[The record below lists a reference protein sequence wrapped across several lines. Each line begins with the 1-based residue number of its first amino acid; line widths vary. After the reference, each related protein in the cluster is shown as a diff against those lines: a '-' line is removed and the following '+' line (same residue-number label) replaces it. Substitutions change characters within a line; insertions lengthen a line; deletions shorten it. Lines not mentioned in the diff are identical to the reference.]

1 MSEDILVSK
10 HDGWVEIAFNRP
22 ALKNALNL
30 SMYEA
35 ATAALAEAA
44 ADAAVR
50 VVIFRGE
57 GGSFTSGNDLND
69 FIQNPPTDEHSPV
82 FGFLRALVDFEKPLI
97 AAVEGHAV
105 GIGTTML
112 LHCDLAYAAES
123 AKFQLP
129 FVNLALVPEAGASY
143 ILPAMVGHRHA
154 AELLLLGERFG
165 AAEARRVGIIN
176 AVLPDAE
183 SLLAHARE
191 RAAKL
196 ARLAPT
202 AVRESKRLMKAPTR
216 DAIWQVM
223 KVEAGVFADRLQS
236 PELME
241 AVSAFFERRQ
251 PDFSKF

>member
-1 MSEDILVSK
+1 MSAEILVSK
-10 HDGWVEIAFNRP
+10 HDGWVEIAMNRP
-22 ALKNALNL
+22 AVKNALNL

-35 ATAALAEAA
+35 MTAALAEAA
-44 ADAAVR
+44 GENAVR
-50 VVIFRGE
+50 AVIIRGE

-69 FIQNPPTDEHSPV
+69 FIQNPPTNEDSPV
-82 FGFLRALVDFEKPLI
+82 FRFLKALVDFEKPLL

-112 LHCDLAYAAES
+112 LHCDLAYAAPS
-123 AKFQLP
+123 ARFQLP
-129 FVNLALVPEAGASY
+129 FVNLALVPEAGASL
-143 ILPAMVGHRHA
+143 ILPAMLGHRHA

-165 AAEARRVGIIN
+165 AEEAKTAGIIN

-183 SLLAHARE
+183 ALLAHVRS

-196 ARLAPT
+196 AKLAPS
-202 AVRESKRLMKAPTR
+202 AVRESKRLMKAHNK
-216 DAIWQVM
+216 DAVWAVM
-223 KVEAGVFADRLQS
+223 QNEAAAFSQRLQS

-241 AVSAFFERRQ
+241 AVSSFFERRE